1 MHLGCLVHCGKPSK
15 VTQAQVHCSLTL
27 LAMTHTMIACPGV
40 RECPC
45 QNCPPHVCR
54 VGSRKCKNSLYIGIW
69 SRGKLGE
76 KAVAYDAHAVYKFH
90 AVFFFFSKYHK
101 PRTCIS
107 ARGGSRGGGGGGG
120 GGGVMGVITI
130 SNLKSRTSL
139 MPSSS
144 AGSDG
149 PFCLIIT
156 NFRL

>member
-90 AVFFFFSKYHK
+90 DFSPKITNHVLVYQLGVD
-101 PRTCIS
+101 P
-107 ARGGSRGGGGGGG
+107 GVG